1 MAKELPPAVTRSRER
16 VVIYLDRRVQ
26 LERETLDVLS
36 QLLRPQEVIR
46 QVFCAA
52 VLGANRTGALSVQF
66 GAGGLAAEGAP
77 RATGDTSADE
87 VSTASIASTAP
98 EDIPLVPVINPSAA
112 AEALG
117 PKFAG
122 ITNIFGHQSK
132 TVSGE

>member
-1 MAKELPPAVTRSRER
+1 
-16 VVIYLDRRVQ
+16 LDRRVQ

-66 GAGGLAAEGAP
+66 GAGGLAEEGAP

-87 VSTASIASTAP
+87 VSTASTAP

-122 ITNIFGHQSK
+122 ITNIFGNQSK
-132 TVSGE
+132 TASGEQA